1 MSIRTSVLAAVLACV
16 AATPAVIARP
26 SGTITYII
34 DPTHT
39 FPSFEADHMG
49 MSTWRGKFN
58 KTSGTIAMDR
68 AAGTGTV
75 DIQVDTGSVSFGN
88 AEMDKVANSKDLL
101 ETDKYPTANFK
112 GKLEGFDKDG
122 NPARAVGTLQLHGVK
137 KPVTFEIHKFKC
149 LPHPIFKRDWCGADA
164 VTTINRE
171 EFGMDA
177 GKAYG
182 FDMNV
187 ELRVQV
193 EAIAVE

>member
-1 MSIRTSVLAAVLACV
+1 MRIRTSVLATALACL
-16 AATPAVIARP
+16 AAAPAASARP
-26 SGTITYII
+26 SGTVTYIV
-34 DPTHT
+34 DPSHT
-39 FPSFEADHMG
+39 YPSFEADHMG

-58 KTSGTIAMDR
+58 KSSGTIAMDR
-68 AAGTGTV
+68 AAGTGTI
-75 DIQVDTGSVSFGN
+75 DIQVVTSSVSFGY
-88 AEMDKVANSKDLL
+88 AEMDKVAKSKELL
-101 ETDKYPTANFK
+101 ETAKYPTASFK

-122 NPARAVGTLQLHGVK
+122 IPARAVGTLQLHGVK

-182 FDMNV
+182 FDMSV